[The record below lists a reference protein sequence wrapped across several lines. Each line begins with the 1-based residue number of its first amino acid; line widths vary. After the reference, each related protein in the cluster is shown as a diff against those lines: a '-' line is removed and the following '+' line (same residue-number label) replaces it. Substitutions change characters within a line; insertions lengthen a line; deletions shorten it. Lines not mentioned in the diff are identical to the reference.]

1 MQFTMEAWSGIADGS
16 ITLTFRTWSMARVKV
31 GNTYQIAP
39 GVVRVTRVEQV
50 TAGSITDDDAI
61 RTGAD
66 LGSLRD
72 RLGVDDG
79 HLVWRIEF
87 EFAGE
92 DPRVAL
98 RSAVPDGEELDSL
111 VDELMAMD
119 RRATAGPWVR
129 RSLQLIADN
138 PGVRAGRSRA
148 RVQPGVGKDR
158 GPMSPGPKRFST
170 DRNDPLPWA
179 DISVSTVSIAS
190 LAESCGT
197 TN

>member
-16 ITLTFRTWSMARVKV
+16 ITLTFRTWSKARVKV

-72 RLGVDDG
+72 RLGVEDD

-129 RSLQLIADN
+129 KSLQLIADN
-138 PGVRAGRSRA
+138 PGVRAPDLAPQLSMD
-148 RVQPGVGKDR
+148 VQPFKTRIRRLKAMGLTESLRIGYRLSPR
-158 GPMSPGPKRFST
+158 GEAAVRAME
-170 DRNDPLPWA
+170 
-179 DISVSTVSIAS
+179 
-190 LAESCGT
+190 ESG
-197 TN
+197 